1 MPVITS
7 QTSAYK
13 RTMNKAGLNHYAKND
28 NNFYK
33 LCKKFIQNK
42 NLRIINAKKRI

>member
-7 QTSAYK
+7 ETSVYK

-28 NNFYK
+28 NNFTNYVKDLYK
-33 LCKKFIQNK
+33 TKI
-42 NLRIINAKKRI
+42 